1 MQKLQ
6 VLLWMLLWG
15 QLAMRANISKSYVKN
30 QSTKRSLELNLT
42 KLALQVSDFSLKVLA
57 KDDGRLQDKPK
68 QPKFSSK
75 AYALPDKSALTKV
88 RRQRFMQC
96 AQFQSSGMISLLSP
110 WSRMCMTLLASWAV
124 HRVPNQGDRLKTLL
138 IIRSGVVTSR
148 FAAGRFDFG

>member
-1 MQKLQ
+1 
-6 VLLWMLLWG
+6 
-15 QLAMRANISKSYVKN
+15 MRANISKSYVKN

-110 WSRMCMTLLASWAV
+110 
-124 HRVPNQGDRLKTLL
+124 
-138 IIRSGVVTSR
+138 
-148 FAAGRFDFG
+148 